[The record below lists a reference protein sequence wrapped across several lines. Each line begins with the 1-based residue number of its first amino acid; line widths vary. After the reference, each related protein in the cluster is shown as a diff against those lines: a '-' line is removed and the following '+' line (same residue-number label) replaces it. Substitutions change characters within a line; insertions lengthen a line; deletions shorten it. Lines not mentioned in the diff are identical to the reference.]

1 LQFVKLGN
9 FFQGFLFGL
18 VFLGIF
24 FVIPAFG
31 HGIGG
36 ETLKP
41 VNIGN
46 RNATIFI
53 SIEPPIFDQTEK
65 EQRVLVRF
73 FDADTDQ
80 TIENVT
86 YKIKVSKGGEIMFQN
101 KFFDDIGYLVLKIIP
116 NDNEQVTVTG
126 AKEPI
131 LEGWMRDGT
140 TPITIEGSIF
150 NSGGLYSFDIEILT
164 VDSVTNVLEK
174 PVIYKGA
181 VSVADKISHDVKDG
195 AGNEYKLGMTSYYDQ
210 INDLDYSKDQRKV
223 SFAIPFDWSIENIE
237 QVNIVHEELHIP
249 KTFGDL
255 LVTKYNVTVNDIPL
269 PENSVLADDYSEE
282 DRIVHMII
290 PNQLLFSMR
299 EVASKIS
306 SSEMLFSITPSQ
318 DVVLP
323 LSAHTTSVQYQVD
336 LWWEPFTIKSGQQT
350 KFFVDVSELYVS
362 TKEQKPITFDL
373 VLIQHNKE
381 IFRKTID
388 SNVNAPPKSFFQEYT
403 FTSEQIGPVIVS
415 IENINNKFLASAD
428 FIVVVEPEEI
438 PTQTFPF
445 RMSSIKPTDDGF
457 TEGKFYVIISWIP
470 SPLEI
475 NEESQFIITIY
486 DKKTNMPVSQAEYDF
501 ILMTEGYQEFY
512 RTSGFA
518 TTGGS
523 FENYRFADKDIGNVI
538 LRIENIDQSQEFV
551 EIPIIV
557 TPEFPLGSLLI
568 LPLTFLIFIII
579 SSKFK
584 NLIVQPIRQFHT

>member
-86 YKIKVSKGGEIMFQN
+86 YKIKVSKGGETMFQN

-195 AGNEYKLGMTSYYDQ
+195 AGNEYKLSVTSYYDQ
-210 INDLDYSKDQRKV
+210 INDLDYSKDQRE
-223 SFAIPFDWSIENIE
+223 D
-237 QVNIVHEELHIP
+237 
-249 KTFGDL
+249 
-255 LVTKYNVTVNDIPL
+255 VTVNDIPL

-318 DVVLP
+318 DAALP

-350 KFFVDVSELYVS
+350 KFFVDISELYVS
-362 TKEQKPITFDL
+362 IKEQKPITYDF
-373 VLIQHNKE
+373 VLIQNNKE

-403 FTSEQIGPVIVS
+403 FTNEQIGPVIVS

-438 PTQTFPF
+438 PTQTFPY

-457 TEGKFYVIISWIP
+457 AEGEFYAIISWTP

-475 NEESQFIITIY
+475 SEVSQFIIAIY
-486 DKKTNMPVSQAEYDF
+486 DKKTSIPVSQAEYDF
-501 ILMTEGYQEFY
+501 VLMTEDHQEFY
-512 RTSGFA
+512 RISGVA
-518 TTGGS
+518 TTGGTY
-523 FENYRFADKDIGNVI
+523 ENYRFADKDIGNVI

-584 NLIVQPIRQFHT
+584 NQIVHPIRQFHT